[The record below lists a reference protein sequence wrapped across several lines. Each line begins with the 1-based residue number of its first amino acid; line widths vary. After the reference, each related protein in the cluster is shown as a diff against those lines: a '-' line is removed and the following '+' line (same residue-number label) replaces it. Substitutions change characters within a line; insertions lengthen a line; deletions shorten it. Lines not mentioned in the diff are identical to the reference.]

1 MSIYSDITTS
11 YAYLLFLRGVS
22 VGVITGKTDRLH
34 IVSYHT
40 LAQLAVNVRAAAVT
54 RSCSSFH
61 LTAAAET
68 MKM

>member
-1 MSIYSDITTS
+1 MSIFGHNNIVCFIFFS
-11 YAYLLFLRGVS
+11 LCGVG